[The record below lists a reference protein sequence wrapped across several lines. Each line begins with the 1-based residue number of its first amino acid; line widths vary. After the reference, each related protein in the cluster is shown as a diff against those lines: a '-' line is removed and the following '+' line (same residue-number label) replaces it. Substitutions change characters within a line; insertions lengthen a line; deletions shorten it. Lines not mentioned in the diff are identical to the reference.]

1 MYVLSK
7 YQLDMFEDIPDDVPE
22 QYVSGAAAFVLSG
35 GERHDNMSQSDYAF
49 VLNELTGHA
58 RVATGDDDQ
67 RATQKLVPKGEVDD
81 GEALAPDEYSSNT
94 LGAEARAWAQWVMD
108 HSDYDPSDDE

>member
-1 MYVLSK
+1 MA
-7 YQLDMFEDIPDDVPE
+7 DEMFSDIPDDVPE

-58 RVATGDDDQ
+58 RIETGDEDK
-67 RATQKLVPKGEVDD
+67 RASQKLVPKTDVDGGD
-81 GEALAPDEYSSNT
+81 ALAPDEYSSNT
-94 LGAEARAWAQWVMD
+94 LGDEARAWAQWAMD
-108 HSDYDPSDDE
+108 NSDYDPDE